1 MASPYDQDSDDRI
14 YTPTR
19 SFRFSGLLQKE
30 LREIL
35 RDRRTVIT
43 LILMPLLV
51 YPLLGLMLQKFLLSQ
66 TSQLNEIEYRVV
78 LPNESEGQMFR
89 ALFEKGDKLFA
100 ERNQSL
106 TKLKPVKEKQTDN
119 ALTAFQ
125 DVKPVVK
132 FMIAESAGENHNIL
146 KLVREGVVDVGVR
159 YFPIDVEN
167 PKAKQKEH
175 SGRFQIIYGAQSA
188 HSRRAAEYVEE
199 RLQAVRW
206 NYRDQMLTNMGESV
220 TVPFVTS
227 VSSVKSEMV
236 QAYSLVTIV
245 PLILILMTM
254 TGAVYPAIDL
264 TAGERERG
272 TLETLISAPLPR
284 MWILCAKFISVLV
297 VAVMTALVNMTAM
310 LATAYANGLETVLFG
325 EGMTP
330 LVLMEILLL
339 LVIFAAFF
347 SAVLLCITSFA
358 RSFKEAQAY
367 LIPLMLISM
376 APGILGMVPDLEMT
390 PLWAVIPLANIV
402 LLSRDFLL
410 HEAEPT
416 LFFISVFSTLFYGI
430 VALSLAARIFG
441 TDTILYQ
448 SETSWSDFFKRS
460 RKSHQYPA
468 LNNAMLCLAVMFPT
482 FILSAAF
489 VGRLREMT
497 ISQRL
502 LVSGTLTFCLFLLIP
517 MLFAWLGGVNLKTG
531 FRWFKPRL
539 VSCLGAVLLG
549 FTLWPFAYEIEILA
563 LTDARIETLSRLFE
577 SMKLELAAVPLWVK
591 LISLAVMPAVCEE
604 LFFRGYLLSSLLHR
618 FSSLWA
624 IVTSSLLFALFHVIV
639 RDSLFIERFFPSFFM
654 GLCLAYVNVRSRSV
668 IPGILLHMIHNG
680 LLITIASYQNYFAD
694 WEINIE
700 NQKHLPVSWLA
711 GSLLVVVIG
720 FALVRLSNRRPSMSA
735 TETPAAEMV
744 TS

>member
-1 MASPYDQDSDDRI
+1 MASPYDQDSDHRI
-14 YTPTR
+14 YTPTPT
-19 SFRFSGLLQKE
+19 FRFSGLLKKE

-51 YPLLGLMLQKFLLSQ
+51 YPLLGLMLQKFLLKQVTQIS
-66 TSQLNEIEYRVV
+66 EVEYRIV
-78 LPNESEGQMFR
+78 LPNDSEAQLFR
-89 ALFEKGDKLFA
+89 ALFNQGDAMLD
-100 ERNQSL
+100 E
-106 TKLKPVKEKQTDN
+106 KEKTKSAKLNKAAPDQETKSN
-119 ALTAFQ
+119 VLSVFQ
-125 DVKPVVK
+125 QEKPIIK
-132 FMIAESAGENHNIL
+132 FMIADESGEHSSL
-146 KLVREGVVDVGVR
+146 SKLISEGSVDVGVR
-159 YFPIDVEN
+159 YIPLEFEN
-167 PKAKQKEH
+167 NKTKQKQT
-175 SGRFQIIYGAQSA
+175 SGRFEIIYGAQSP

-206 NYRDQMLTNMGESV
+206 NYRDQLLKNMGESRL
-220 TVPFVTS
+220 VPFETT
-227 VSSVKSEMV
+227 VSTVDSEMG

-272 TLETLISAPLPR
+272 TLETLIAAPLPR
-284 MWILCAKFISVLV
+284 MWILSAKFFAVLV
-297 VAVMTALVNMTAM
+297 VAILTALVNITAM

-330 LVLMEILLL
+330 LILVEILFL

-376 APGILGMVPDLEMT
+376 APGILGMVPNLKMT
-390 PLWAVIPLANIV
+390 LIWAVVPLANIV

-410 HEAEPT
+410 HEARPL
-416 LFFISVFSTLFYGI
+416 LFFVSVFSTLFYAV

-448 SETSWSDFFKRS
+448 SETSWSDFFKRA
-460 RKSHQYPA
+460 KKTHLVPA
-468 LNNAMLCLAVMFPT
+468 LNNAMLCLAVMFPA

-489 VGRLREMT
+489 ISHLAGIT
-497 ISQRL
+497 FSQRL

-517 MLFAWLGGVNLKTG
+517 LLFAWLGGVKLKSG
-531 FRWFKPRL
+531 FRWYRPKVL
-539 VSCLGAVLLG
+539 SCFAAILLG
-549 FTLWPFAYEIEILA
+549 FTLWPFAYEIEIMA
-563 LTDARIETLSRLFE
+563 LSDARVESLSKLFE
-577 SMKLELAAVPLWVK
+577 SMKVELASIPLWVK
-591 LISLAVMPAVCEE
+591 LVSLAVLPAVCEE
-604 LFFRGYLLSSLLHR
+604 LFFRGYLLSSLLNR
-618 FSSLWA
+618 FSSNSA
-624 IVTSSLLFALFHVIV
+624 ILASSFLFALFHVIV

-654 GLCLAYVNVRSRSV
+654 GLCLGYVNVISRSV

-680 LLITIASYQNYFAD
+680 LLITIASYQEALSR
-694 WEINIE
+694 WEINLE
-700 NQKHLPVSWLA
+700 NQKHLPISWLG
-711 GSLLVVVIG
+711 GSLLIVVAG
-720 FALVRLSNRRPSMSA
+720 FVLIYISNRRAPEPATDPS
-735 TETPAAEMV
+735 AA
-744 TS
+744 

>member
-1 MASPYDQDSDDRI
+1 MASPYDQDSDHRI
-14 YTPTR
+14 YTPTPT
-19 SFRFSGLLQKE
+19 FRFSGLLKKE

-51 YPLLGLMLQKFLLSQ
+51 YPLLGLMLQKFLLKQVTQIS
-66 TSQLNEIEYRVV
+66 EVEYRIV
-78 LPNESEGQMFR
+78 LPNDSEAQLFR
-89 ALFEKGDKLFA
+89 ALFNQGDAMLD
-100 ERNQSL
+100 E
-106 TKLKPVKEKQTDN
+106 KEKTKSAKLNKAAPDQETKSN
-119 ALTAFQ
+119 VLSVFQ
-125 DVKPVVK
+125 QEKPIIK
-132 FMIAESAGENHNIL
+132 FMIADESGEHSSL
-146 KLVREGVVDVGVR
+146 SKLISEGSVDVGVR
-159 YFPIDVEN
+159 YIPLEFEN
-167 PKAKQKEH
+167 NKTKQKQT
-175 SGRFQIIYGAQSA
+175 SGRFEIIYGAQSP

-206 NYRDQMLTNMGESV
+206 NYRDQLLKNMGESRL
-220 TVPFVTS
+220 VPFETT
-227 VSSVKSEMV
+227 VSTVDSEMG

-272 TLETLISAPLPR
+272 TLETLIAAPLPR
-284 MWILCAKFISVLV
+284 MWILSAKFFAVLV
-297 VAVMTALVNMTAM
+297 VAILTALVNITAM

-330 LVLMEILLL
+330 LILVEILFL

-376 APGILGMVPDLEMT
+376 APGILGMVPNLKMT
-390 PLWAVIPLANIV
+390 LIWAVVPLANIV

-410 HEAEPT
+410 HEARPL
-416 LFFISVFSTLFYGI
+416 LFFVSVFSTLFYAV

-448 SETSWSDFFKRS
+448 SETSWSDFFKRA
-460 RKSHQYPA
+460 KKTHLVPA
-468 LNNAMLCLAVMFPT
+468 LNNAMLCLAVMFPA

-489 VGRLREMT
+489 ISHLAGIT
-497 ISQRL
+497 FSQRL

-517 MLFAWLGGVNLKTG
+517 LLFAWLGGVKLKSG
-531 FRWFKPRL
+531 FRWYRPKVL
-539 VSCLGAVLLG
+539 SCFAAILLG
-549 FTLWPFAYEIEILA
+549 FTLWPFAYEIEIMA
-563 LTDARIETLSRLFE
+563 LSDARVESLSKLFE
-577 SMKLELAAVPLWVK
+577 SMKVELASIPLWVK
-591 LISLAVMPAVCEE
+591 LVSLAVLPAVCEE
-604 LFFRGYLLSSLLHR
+604 LFFRGYLLSSLLNR
-618 FSSLWA
+618 FSSNSA
-624 IVTSSLLFALFHVIV
+624 ILASSFLFALFHVIV

-654 GLCLAYVNVRSRSV
+654 GLCLGYVNVISRSV

-680 LLITIASYQNYFAD
+680 LLITIASYQESLSR
-694 WEINIE
+694 WEINLE
-700 NQKHLPVSWLA
+700 NQKHLPISWLG
-711 GSLLVVVIG
+711 GSLLIVVAG
-720 FALVRLSNRRPSMSA
+720 FVLIYISNRRAPEPATDPS
-735 TETPAAEMV
+735 AA
-744 TS
+744 

>member
-1 MASPYDQDSDDRI
+1 
-14 YTPTR
+14 
-19 SFRFSGLLQKE
+19 
-30 LREIL
+30 
-35 RDRRTVIT
+35 
-43 LILMPLLV
+43 
-51 YPLLGLMLQKFLLSQ
+51 
-66 TSQLNEIEYRVV
+66 
-78 LPNESEGQMFR
+78 
-89 ALFEKGDKLFA
+89 
-100 ERNQSL
+100 
-106 TKLKPVKEKQTDN
+106 
-119 ALTAFQ
+119 
-125 DVKPVVK
+125 
-132 FMIAESAGENHNIL
+132 
-146 KLVREGVVDVGVR
+146 
-159 YFPIDVEN
+159 
-167 PKAKQKEH
+167 
-175 SGRFQIIYGAQSA
+175 
-188 HSRRAAEYVEE
+188 
-199 RLQAVRW
+199 
-206 NYRDQMLTNMGESV
+206 
-220 TVPFVTS
+220 
-227 VSSVKSEMV
+227 
-236 QAYSLVTIV
+236 
-245 PLILILMTM
+245 
-254 TGAVYPAIDL
+254 
-264 TAGERERG
+264 
-272 TLETLISAPLPR
+272 
-284 MWILCAKFISVLV
+284 
-297 VAVMTALVNMTAM
+297 MTALVNMTAM

-325 EGMTP
+325 EGMT
-330 LVLMEILLL
+330 LFVLLEILLL

-376 APGILGMVPDLEMT
+376 APGILGMVPDLKMT
-390 PLWAVIPLANIV
+390 PMWAVIPLANIV

-410 HEAEPT
+410 HEAEPL

-460 RKSHQYPA
+460 RKTHQYPA
-468 LNNAMLCLAVMFPT
+468 LNNAMLCLAVMFPV

-489 VGRLREMT
+489 VGRLRDLT

-502 LVSGTLTFCLFLLIP
+502 LVSGALTFCLFLLIP
-517 MLFAWLGGVNLKTG
+517 LLFAWLGGVKLKSG

-549 FTLWPFAYEIEILA
+549 FTLWPFAYEIEIFA

-577 SMKLELAAVPLWVK
+577 SMKIELAAVPLWVK

-618 FSSLWA
+618 FSKWWA
-624 IVTSSLLFALFHVIV
+624 ILASSILFALFHVIV

-700 NQKHLPVSWLA
+700 NQKHLPVSWLI
-711 GSLLVVVIG
+711 GSLLAVVIG
-720 FALVRLSNRRPSMSA
+720 FLLVRLSNRRPSPSA
-735 TETPAAEMV
+735 TETAAAEMV